1 VTEDQKKQIG
11 VFRFSVIHEFV
22 GSTVLNFGEQ
32 QQLLKQKCTRKWTIP
47 YSRRTRISRG
57 TILSWVK
64 RYKDSGGRL
73 ESLYPKD
80 RSDKAKSRAIDEQ
93 TAQNLIAL
101 RKTMPAATVP
111 ALIEVMSKRRLITP
125 GTQLKTTTV
134 YRFLHAHQLMKPTPA
149 CMDRRKFEA
158 EEPNDLWQSDVMHG
172 PLVATRP
179 RQKKTYLIAF
189 IDDHSRLVPYAR
201 FYLSENLEAFL
212 DAFEKA
218 LLKRGL
224 PRKLYVDNG
233 SAYRAK
239 HLEHV
244 CASLTI
250 ALVHAKPYRPQGKG
264 KIERFFRRVRQQFL
278 PTLKT
283 PVNLDTLNEQ
293 FELWLRQDYHNKHH
307 AAIRTTPAE
316 RFTARMQCIRSA
328 PDNLSDHFRS
338 IARRKVAKDRTVT
351 LNGNLFEAPVA
362 LIGQRV
368 DLLYHRNR
376 PKKVEVR
383 LAHKSYG
390 YLHPVDLAVNCQ
402 VKRDKNNQAQIT
414 VAKDHG
420 HKSGSIF

>member
-1 VTEDQKKQIG
+1 
-11 VFRFSVIHEFV
+11 
-22 GSTVLNFGEQ
+22 
-32 QQLLKQKCTRKWTIP
+32 
-47 YSRRTRISRG
+47 
-57 TILSWVK
+57 
-64 RYKDSGGRL
+64 
-73 ESLYPKD
+73 
-80 RSDKAKSRAIDEQ
+80 
-93 TAQNLIAL
+93 
-101 RKTMPAATVP
+101 
-111 ALIEVMSKRRLITP
+111 
-125 GTQLKTTTV
+125 
-134 YRFLHAHQLMKPTPA
+134 
-149 CMDRRKFEA
+149 
-158 EEPNDLWQSDVMHG
+158 MHG
-172 PLVATRP
+172 PLVAAEP
-179 RQKKTYLIAF
+179 RQKKSYLIAF
-189 IDDHSRLVPYAR
+189 IDDHSRLVPYAK
-201 FYLSENLEAFL
+201 FYLSENLDAFL

-244 CASLTI
+244 CASLAI

-338 IARRKVAKDRTVT
+338 IARRKVARDRTVT

-390 YLHPVDLAVNCQ
+390 YLHPVDLAVNCR
-402 VKRDKNNQAQIT
+402 VKRDKNNQAQLT
-414 VAKDHG
+414 VANGHG
-420 HKSGSIF
+420 NKSGGIF